1 MDHRRKAGGMG
12 HVFYTCVWI
21 PGGGRREIYHDSL
34 CSLYVGLRVTFVI
47 ILARVFGMGPMAVWI
62 GYVYGLDSEVHY
74 LYGKVQK
81 PQMAGAQGYLM
92 VFRCCLIRKSMKK
105 RSQC

>member
-1 MDHRRKAGGMG
+1 MSFIPAYGFRAAGD
-12 HVFYTCVWI
+12 VKFN
-21 PGGGRREIYHDSL
+21 HDSL
-34 CSLYVGLRVTFVI
+34 CSLYVGLPGYICDHSGESIRHGSYGSVD
-47 ILARVFGMGPMAVWI
+47 R
-62 GYVYGLDSEVHY
+62 YVYGLDSEVHY

-81 PQMAGAQGYLM
+81 PQMAGSQGYLM